1 MAENYFAFYG
11 LPVSFNPDL
20 VELKRLFYEN
30 SRKYHPDFFV
40 QAGEE
45 RQAEVL
51 ELATINNLAY
61 RTLSDEDKRIQYIL
75 RLYDMM
81 EEEGKAKLPQEFLMD
96 MMDIN
101 EILMELEFEP
111 DAEKLQQVKA
121 AVEKIESQLYESVLP
136 VMRVFDKSPEKSLLT
151 AVKDY
156 FLKKRYLL
164 RIKENITKFAPA

>member
-1 MAENYFAFYG
+1 
-11 LPVSFNPDL
+11 